1 MSKRPPEDI
10 DPVREDVAARPR
22 RRRHRDRPEPSP
34 LMRADKPKALAQA
47 LKRPHAP
54 AIMFEREGDGYIATA
69 PHSDDDLWDLQIA
82 RAFGT
87 RSQSVMREFLIQLEA
102 LCTRAWDDQD
112 RAWKPNE
119 SEFTAILS
127 MVNDLQPR
135 NTAEAG
141 LAAQIVLLHLMVMRL
156 GKQALN
162 SGGMIMERDAAL
174 TGKLARTYAMLM
186 DTYQGLR
193 GKRRT
198 SRQTIKVSKEL
209 HQHVHYHDHRGSQ
222 GNDGQSHG
230 RGEAGAEK
238 FEPADDCPALPGADE
253 GGRVVPLP
261 RRAWK
266 A

>member
-1 MSKRPPEDI
+1 
-10 DPVREDVAARPR
+10 
-22 RRRHRDRPEPSP
+22 
-34 LMRADKPKALAQA
+34 
-47 LKRPHAP
+47 
-54 AIMFEREGDGYIATA
+54 MFEREGEGYIATA
-69 PHSDDDLWDLQIA
+69 PHNDNDLWDLQIA

-87 RSQSVMREFLIQLEA
+87 RSQSVMRAFLIQLEA

-112 RAWKPNE
+112 RAWKTNE

-141 LAAQIVLLHLMVMRL
+141 LAAQIVLIHLMVMRL

-186 DTYQGLR
+186 ETYQGLR

-198 SRQTIKVSKEL
+198 SKQNITVRHEKHVHH
-209 HQHVHYHDHRGSQ
+209 HQHVHLKGGTSENERQPHEPTAAAVGERAQMQGDEPRGQVLRLPGSK
-222 GNDGQSHG
+222 GKSVCRSHG
-230 RGEAGAEK
+230 AGGGGPLG
-238 FEPADDCPALPGADE
+238 PANGAWKH
-253 GGRVVPLP
+253 GGRSNDAIAL
-261 RRAWK
+261 RRAASRLLK
-266 A
+266 ELADA